1 MLHLMLLNLMVFPLN
16 LLFYYTFMLDYIL
29 TSSTIAL
36 NENGSL
42 IARFANILRSN
53 YIFE

>member
-1 MLHLMLLNLMVFPLN
+1 
-16 LLFYYTFMLDYIL
+16 MLDYIL